1 VVIQMSDSFPNPVI
15 IAKNAMNRLS
25 SLTAGYGQ
33 VVCVTDAVLLEQY
46 GRRIQSLV
54 ANRLIWMLSSDYRA
68 GESHYPSDTIIVGF
82 GGGRSLDTAK
92 LIASETGLD
101 WISVPTAASH
111 DGIASE
117 VASVSQDGYKYSMKC
132 RCPIAVVADLSVMA
146 KAPMNLKLAGTGD
159 ILCKAS
165 SLAEWK
171 LASEEHG
178 ESFSQAAF
186 NIAKSALDEVIRD
199 ASLEALVRAEIDA
212 GEAMCMAGSSRPC
225 SGTEHSISHAMD
237 RRNQSLHGLQV
248 IFATPLCLHYLDETG
263 YSLYSTDHIRSVM
276 ANRGIPMTL
285 DDMSLTLETYLDD
298 IHHGLQIMKN
308 RERYSVLANVDD
320 ASLTKTIERFY

>member
-1 VVIQMSDSFPNPVI
+1 MSDSCPKSVI
-15 IAKNAMNRLS
+15 IAKNAVKRLS

-33 VVCVTDAVLLEQY
+33 VVCVTDAVLFQEY
-46 GRRIQSLV
+46 GRQIQSLV
-54 ANRLIWMLSSDYRA
+54 TNRLVWLLSSDYRA
-68 GESHYPSDTIIVGF
+68 GETHYQSDTIIVGF

-117 VASVSQDGYKYSMKC
+117 VASVSQNGYKYSKKC
-132 RCPIAVVADLSVMA
+132 RLPIAVIADLSVMS
-146 KAPMNLKLAGTGD
+146 KAPLKLRLAGTGD

-178 ESFSQAAF
+178 EPFSQEAF
-186 NIAKSALDEVIRD
+186 NIIKSALDDVIRD
-199 ASLEALVRAEIDA
+199 ASLETLVKAEIDA
-212 GEAMCMAGSSRPC
+212 GRAMCLAGSSRPC

-237 RRNQSLHGLQV
+237 RRNQGLHGLQV
-248 IFATPLCLHYLDETG
+248 IFATPLCLHYLDEAG
-263 YSLYSTDHIRSVM
+263 HSLYPTDHIRSVM
-276 ANRGIPMTL
+276 ANRGIVSTL

-298 IHHGLQIMKN
+298 IHHGLEIMKR
-308 RERYSVLANVDD
+308 RERYSVLTDVEDT
-320 ASLTKTIERFY
+320 SLVRTVERLY